1 MAEEPAPK
9 MKSLGKLDLLN
20 APCTPPLLQASS
32 AARRRAG
39 RRRALS
45 MSLVSQIRIGWDAA

>member
-32 AARRRAG
+32 AARRKTG

-45 MSLVSQIRIGWDAA
+45 M